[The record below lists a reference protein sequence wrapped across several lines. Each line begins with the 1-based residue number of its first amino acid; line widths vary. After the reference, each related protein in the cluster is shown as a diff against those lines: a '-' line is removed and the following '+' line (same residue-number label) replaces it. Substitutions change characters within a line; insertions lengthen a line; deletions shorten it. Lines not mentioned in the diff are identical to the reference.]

1 MIYECEVA
9 LHALVALRD
18 KPFILVVRPAGLSLD
33 GVWRAYGEITR
44 RNIGAWTWY
53 GSDALSVVIRPL
65 ADAAPPPYVVAPQ
78 HIYWRVHRDPHIQ
91 HITVEEY
98 HHECNLQP

>member
-1 MIYECEVA
+1 MIYECEAA

-18 KPFILVVRPAGLSLD
+18 KPFILVTRPAGLSLD

-53 GSDALSVVIRPL
+53 GGDRQKVNIHHASCVPMPL
-65 ADAAPPPYVVAPQ
+65 HEAVQ
-78 HIYWRVHRDPHIQ
+78 NIYWRVNIDPHTQ
-91 HITVEEY
+91 HIIVEEY
-98 HHECNLQP
+98 HHERNLQP